1 MAKTK
6 DEWKAEAKKLKAR
19 VKDLRA
25 RLETELAPV
34 VEGALATAAD
44 VIGDAAQAAATAV
57 RKKASPVSPLAPRA
71 GSPRCPDRRCGV
83 RGGRGRG
90 SLRRAHGRHA
100 HPACSGHDHRRRL
113 HDLGHAGVLRT
124 GLRG

>member
-44 VIGDAAQAAATAV
+44 VIGDAAQA
-57 RKKASPVSPLAPRA
+57 
-71 GSPRCPDRRCGV
+71 
-83 RGGRGRG
+83 GGTEE
-90 SLRRAHGRHA
+90 SE
-100 HPACSGHDHRRRL
+100 L
-113 HDLGHAGVLRT
+113 H
-124 GLRG
+124 